1 MQYVVKTE
9 IVKNVTNLGP
19 CYKIGTL
26 NGMTL
31 CVFKTYLNGKRIKKE
46 DTLILEIAYDS
57 IIIGII
63 LNGRRIFREKDIEQ
77 GLVKK
82 VIKGDLGYEIT
93 TDKGLSFIVPYT
105 CLNNQ
110 KICEG
115 DKIVVYTFY
124 NTIIVGVDLNDNVL
138 FRAE

>member
-9 IVKNVTNLGP
+9 IVKNVTNLGSY
-19 CYKIGTL
+19 YKIGTL

-31 CVFKTYLNGKRIKKE
+31 CVFKTYLKGKRIKKE
-46 DTLILEIAYDS
+46 DKLILEIAYDS

-82 VIKGDLGYEIT
+82 VIKGDFGYKIT

-124 NTIIVGVDLNDNVL
+124 KTIIVGVDLNGSVL

>member
-1 MQYVVKTE
+1 MQNVVKTE
-9 IVKNVTNLGP
+9 IVKNVTNLGSY
-19 CYKIGTL
+19 YKIGTL

-31 CVFKTYLNGKRIKKE
+31 CVFKTYLKGKRIKKE
-46 DTLILEIAYDS
+46 DKLILEIAYDS

-82 VIKGDLGYEIT
+82 VIKGDFGYKIT
-93 TDKGLSFIVPYT
+93 TDKGLSFVVPYI
-105 CLNNQ
+105 CLNN
-110 KICEG
+110 KHIRKG

-124 NTIIVGVDLNDNVL
+124 KTIIVGVDLNGSVL